1 MVDKKFNLRS
11 KKANITI
18 TILVISVVL
27 LCGLALTSFVLF
39 KTRVVNLFTGVFMME
54 ELNSQIEDYGL
65 NKDLSRVDSRV
76 NGNGERVLYQER
88 REDYGI
94 WFWNEERIVLSVEY
108 PL

>member
-39 KTRVVNLFTGVFMME
+39 KTRIFFN
-54 ELNSQIEDYGL
+54 
-65 NKDLSRVDSRV
+65 
-76 NGNGERVLYQER
+76 
-88 REDYGI
+88 
-94 WFWNEERIVLSVEY
+94 
-108 PL
+108 